1 MANTSAIWQRAAH
14 TTYQLPSPTCS
25 TGVISRGLTANKNL
39 RVFLEKVIR
48 MDYQKN
54 YQIQRAKG
62 LCRKTGFL
70 HSNNSCFIS
79 FYEWIYL
86 LKVNLKT
93 SQESLNNQIN
103 HYFSFK
109 GLMTIPFRHLT
120 GQSIGWRELG
130 SSPPCSACL
139 ECLAWVAPGA
149 CWKERSTKPH
159 DIHQDPIHP
168 HLSRWVPWRWSII
181 FWCHSE
187 SLGVLLEGATEPLDA
202 ILWDWR
208 NP

>member
-1 MANTSAIWQRAAH
+1 MLYKCLMANTSAIWQRAAH

-168 HLSRWVPWRWSII
+168 HLSR
-181 FWCHSE
+181 
-187 SLGVLLEGATEPLDA
+187 
-202 ILWDWR
+202 
-208 NP
+208 

>member
-1 MANTSAIWQRAAH
+1 MANTSAIWRRAAH
-14 TTYQLPSPTCS
+14 TTYQLSSPSCS
-25 TGVISRGLTANKNL
+25 TVRSLTPNKNL
-39 RVFLEKVIR
+39 RVCLKKVRR
-48 MDYQKN
+48 MDYQQKN
-54 YQIQRAKG
+54 YEIKRARG

-149 CWKERSTKPH
+149 CWKE
-159 DIHQDPIHP
+159 
-168 HLSRWVPWRWSII
+168 WS
-181 FWCHSE
+181 
-187 SLGVLLEGATEPLDA
+187 A
-202 ILWDWR
+202 
-208 NP
+208 